1 MAIIAVR
8 SKRLKTILIS
18 YNKICSTMK
27 RLPVLSF
34 LVLMASLA
42 STSCEDDYYYRECT
56 CPQGGVIGGWEEP
69 DDTTSVNQKDT
80 TGGFEISLENWGN
93 SETHDIPL

>member
-1 MAIIAVR
+1 
-8 SKRLKTILIS
+8 
-18 YNKICSTMK
+18 MK

-42 STSCEDDYYYRECT
+42 ILSCEDDYYDRECT
-56 CPQGGVIGGWEEP
+56 CSHGGVIGGWEDP

-80 TGGFEISLENWGN
+80 TGGFDISLENWGN

>member
-1 MAIIAVR
+1 
-8 SKRLKTILIS
+8 
-18 YNKICSTMK
+18 MK

-34 LVLMASLA
+34 LMLMASLA
-42 STSCEDDYYYRECT
+42 ILSCEDDYYDRECT
-56 CPQGGVIGGWEEP
+56 CPHGGVIGGWEEP

-93 SETHDIPL
+93 SETHDIPLYYCPLNFKDSKNVWLER